1 MLQSDETPEHNSRTA
16 SHKRPNL
23 SRWFWGTIV
32 LLLVITLSLELLATW
47 QVGRQGVENG
57 SGSSVDQTGTN
68 ATQVEQWFNAAGEE
82 AEKVREQIRGRLDEA
97 YAPVY
102 AGIPK
107 YMDFHYSLTGE
118 WLELGAAAM
127 GNLAGGLEEH
137 LFDGFDARLGA
148 VAEKLALE
156 FDQRFRTALDEAI
169 AAEPGGVEAF
179 GPVVTR
185 ALRDSQNRMKR
196 TAGTVGVALVG
207 GGTLKVFTTAFA
219 KKLAIKLAAKVGTK
233 TGMKWAAAATGGATS
248 AAACSWS
255 GPGAAVCAVVG
266 AAITWV
272 AVDVAMIKLDEYVTR
287 DEFES
292 DLRDLIDDHKNE
304 TQRAMEQM
312 LASKI
317 LAVETERKVVVR
329 DISLSELKDA
339 DRLMACE
346 AAASILGRY
355 DDIRGNLQARSSA
368 NIESFQAA
376 LRAQENSH
384 LLAPWID
391 TMKTAITDQDLVP
404 WIFGSVTLNV
414 DFPEELHEG
423 RKIWGELRL
432 AETVI
437 EFVKTEGDP
446 AGKYSLVA
454 RVGEK
459 IVLQGKQRLELELVQ
474 DRGWTSWNRDFE
486 GSAWLDVSENL
497 AEGSGI
503 APKAAISL
511 TMASAKEGEAV
522 PRVEV
527 VLIPGGAILPGREL
541 PEFCTQ

>member
-1 MLQSDETPEHNSRTA
+1 MPQSDETAEDNRRTEDRI
-16 SHKRPNL
+16 RPNL

-32 LLLVITLSLELLATW
+32 LLLVITVSLELLATW
-47 QVGRQGVENG
+47 QAGRHGVEDS
-57 SGSSVDQTGTN
+57 SGSSVDKTGTN

-82 AEKVREQIRGRLDEA
+82 AEKVREQIRGRLDEV

-118 WLELGAAAM
+118 WLELGSAAM
-127 GNLAGGLEEH
+127 GNLGGGLEKH
-137 LFDGFDARLGA
+137 LFDGFDRRLDA
-148 VAEKLALE
+148 VSEQLALE
-156 FDQRFRTALDEAI
+156 FDQSFRTALDEAM
-169 AAEPGGVEAF
+169 AAEPGGAEAF
-179 GPVVTR
+179 GPVVTK
-185 ALRDSQNRMKR
+185 ALRDSQDRMKK

-207 GGTLKVFTTAFA
+207 GATLKAFTTAFA
-219 KKLAIKLAAKVGTK
+219 KKLSIKLAAKVGTK
-233 TGMKWAAAATGGATS
+233 TGMKWAAAGTGAAAS
-248 AAACSWS
+248 AGACSWA
-255 GPGAAVCAVVG
+255 GLGAAACAVVG
-266 AAITWV
+266 AAIAWV
-272 AVDVAMIKLDEYVTR
+272 ATDVAMINLDEYVTR
-287 DEFES
+287 DDFER
-292 DLRDLIDDHKNE
+292 DLRALIDDHKEE
-304 TQRAMEQM
+304 THHAMEQM

-368 NIESFQAA
+368 NIASFQAD
-376 LRAQENSH
+376 LRAQETSP

-391 TMKTAITDQDLVP
+391 TMKAAIADQDLRP
-404 WIFGSVTLNV
+404 WIFGPVILNV
-414 DFPEELHEG
+414 VFPEELHEG
-423 RKIWGELRL
+423 RKIWAKLRL
-432 AETVI
+432 AETDI
-437 EFVKTEGDP
+437 GFVKTENDL
-446 AGKYSLVA
+446 AGKYILRAS
-454 RVGEK
+454 VGKK
-459 IVLQGKQRLELELVQ
+459 IVLDGKRRLELELVQ
-474 DRGWTSWNRDFE
+474 DRGWTSRNRDFE

-511 TMASAKEGEAV
+511 NMASEDEEGPV

-527 VLIPGGAILPGREL
+527 ALIPAGAILPGREL

>member
-1 MLQSDETPEHNSRTA
+1 MLQSDETPKDNSKTEG
-16 SHKRPNL
+16 HKRPDL

-32 LLLVITLSLELLATW
+32 LLLVITVSLELLATW
-47 QVGRQGVENG
+47 QAGRQGVENG
-57 SGSSVDQTGTN
+57 NGSSVDQTGTN

-118 WLELGAAAM
+118 WLELGSAAM
-127 GNLAGGLEEH
+127 GNLGGGLEEH
-137 LFDGFDARLGA
+137 LFDGFDTRLGA
-148 VAEKLALE
+148 VSEQLALE
-156 FDQRFRTALDEAI
+156 FDQRFRTALDEAM
-169 AAEPGGVEAF
+169 AAEPGEAEAF

-185 ALRDSQNRMKR
+185 ALRDSQNRMHN
-196 TAGTVGVALVG
+196 TAGTFGVALVG
-207 GGTLKVFTTAFA
+207 GATLKVFTTAFA

-233 TGMKWAAAATGGATS
+233 TGMQWAAAATGGAAS
-248 AAACSWS
+248 AAACSWT
-255 GPGAAVCAVVG
+255 GPGAAACAVVG

-272 AVDVAMIKLDEYVTR
+272 VTDVAMIKLDEYVTR
-287 DEFES
+287 DDFER
-292 DLRDLIDDHKNE
+292 DLRALIDDHKKE

-312 LASKI
+312 LDSKI
-317 LAVETERKVVVR
+317 LAVETERQVVVR

-368 NIESFQAA
+368 NIASFQAD
-376 LRAQENSH
+376 LRAQETSR

-391 TMKTAITDQDLVP
+391 TMKTAITDQDLRP
-404 WIFGSVTLNV
+404 WIYGSVILNV

-432 AETVI
+432 AGTVI
-437 EFVKTEGDP
+437 EFVKTESDST
-446 AGKYSLVA
+446 GKYSLRA
-454 RVGEK
+454 SVGER
-459 IVLQGKQRLELELVQ
+459 IVLQGKRRLELELVQ

-486 GSAWLDVSENL
+486 GSAWLDVSENFT
-497 AEGSGI
+497 EGSGI
-503 APKAAISL
+503 APNAAISL
-511 TMASAKEGEAV
+511 TMTSENAEGPV

-527 VLIPGGAILPGREL
+527 VLIPGGAIMPSRML

>member
-1 MLQSDETPEHNSRTA
+1 MPQSDETPGDICRTEGQ
-16 SHKRPNL
+16 KRPNL

-32 LLLVITLSLELLATW
+32 LLLVITISLELLATW
-47 QVGRQGVENG
+47 RAGRQGIENG
-57 SGSSVDQTGTN
+57 RGSAVDQTRTS
-68 ATQVEQWFNAAGEE
+68 ATQVEQWFNTAGEE
-82 AEKVREQIRGRLDEA
+82 AEKVRDQIHGRLDEA

-102 AGIPK
+102 TGIPK

-118 WLELGAAAM
+118 WLELGSAAM
-127 GNLAGGLEEH
+127 GKLGAGLEEH
-137 LFDGFDARLGA
+137 LFDGFDTRLGA
-148 VAEKLALE
+148 VSEHLALE
-156 FDQRFRTALDEAI
+156 FDQRFRTALDDAM
-169 AAEPGGVEAF
+169 AAERSGAEAF

-185 ALRDSQNRMKR
+185 ALQDSQNRMKK

-233 TGMKWAAAATGGATS
+233 TGMKWAAAATGGAAS
-248 AAACSWS
+248 AAACSWT
-255 GPGAAVCAVVG
+255 GPGAAACAVVG

-272 AVDVAMIKLDEYVTR
+272 ATDMAMIKLDEYVTR
-287 DEFES
+287 DDFER
-292 DLRDLIDDHKNE
+292 DLRALIDDHKKE

-312 LASKI
+312 LASRI

-355 DDIRGNLQARSSA
+355 DYIRGNLQARSSA
-368 NIESFQAA
+368 NILSFQAD
-376 LRAQENSH
+376 LRDQETSH

-391 TMKTAITDQDLVP
+391 TMKGAITEQHLRP
-404 WIFGSVTLNV
+404 WIFGPIIVNV

-423 RKIWGELRL
+423 REIWGKLRL
-432 AETVI
+432 AETVV
-437 EFVKTEGDP
+437 EFAKTETDP
-446 AGKYSLVA
+446 AGKYNLRA
-454 RVGEK
+454 RFGEK
-459 IVLQGKQRLELELVQ
+459 IVLQGKLQVELELVQ

-486 GSAWLDVSENL
+486 GSAWLDVSENF

-511 TMASAKEGEAV
+511 TMISENAEGLA

-527 VLIPGGAILPGREL
+527 LLIPGGAILPERKL

>member
-1 MLQSDETPEHNSRTA
+1 MPQSEEAPKDNSNTEG
-16 SHKRPNL
+16 HKRPNL

-32 LLLVITLSLELLATW
+32 LLLVTTVSLELFAAW
-47 QVGRQGVENG
+47 QAGRQGVENG
-57 SGSSVDQTGTN
+57 SGSSVDQTGKN
-68 ATQVEQWFNAAGEE
+68 AKQVEQWFNTANEE
-82 AEKVREQIRGRLDEA
+82 ARKVREQIPGLLEEA

-118 WLELGAAAM
+118 WLELGAAAI
-127 GNLAGGLEEH
+127 GNLGGGLEEH
-137 LFDGFDARLGA
+137 LFDGFDTRLGA
-148 VAEKLALE
+148 VSEHLALE
-156 FDQRFRTALDEAI
+156 FDQIFQKALDEAM
-169 AAEPGGVEAF
+169 AAEPGGAEAF
-179 GPVVTR
+179 GPVATR
-185 ALRDSQNRMKR
+185 ALRDSQNRMKK
-196 TAGTVGVALVG
+196 TTGTVGVVLVG
-207 GGTLKVFTTAFA
+207 GATLKVFTTAFA

-233 TGMKWAAAATGGATS
+233 TGMKWAATVTGGAAS
-248 AAACSWS
+248 SAACSWT
-255 GPGAAVCAVVG
+255 GPGAVACAVVG

-272 AVDVAMIKLDEYVTR
+272 VTDVAMINLDEYVTR
-287 DEFES
+287 DDFER
-292 DLRDLIDDHKNE
+292 DLRALIDDHKKE
-304 TQRAMEQM
+304 TQHAMEQM

-339 DRLMACE
+339 DRLMVCE

-355 DDIRGNLQARSSA
+355 VEIRGNLQARSST
-368 NIESFQAA
+368 NIASFQAD
-376 LRAQENSH
+376 LRAQETSY

-391 TMKTAITDQDLVP
+391 TMKAAITDQDLRP
-404 WIFGSVTLNV
+404 WIFGPVILNV
-414 DFPEELHEG
+414 DFPDELHEG

-437 EFVKTEGDP
+437 EFVKTESDSD
-446 AGKYSLVA
+446 GKYSLRA
-454 RVGEK
+454 DVGEK
-459 IVLQGKQRLELELVQ
+459 IVLEGKRRLELELVQ

-486 GSAWLDVSENL
+486 GIAWLDVSENFSK
-497 AEGSGI
+497 GSGI

-511 TMASAKEGEAV
+511 TMASVNKGGPA

-541 PEFCTQ
+541 PKFCTQ